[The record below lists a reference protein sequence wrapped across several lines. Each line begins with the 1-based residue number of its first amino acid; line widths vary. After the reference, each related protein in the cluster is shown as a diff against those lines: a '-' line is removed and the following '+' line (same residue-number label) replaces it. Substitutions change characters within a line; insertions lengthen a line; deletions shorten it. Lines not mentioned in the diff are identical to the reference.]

1 MNNAEY
7 FEQSMA
13 RLEEIVRR
21 LEGGALSLA
30 ESIALYKEGAE
41 LSDKCKKAISE
52 ARLAVTTVSGG
63 EEAEVK

>member
-7 FEQSMA
+7 FEQSIA

-21 LEGGALSLA
+21 LDGGALSLA

-52 ARLAVTTVSGG
+52 ARLAVTTASGG